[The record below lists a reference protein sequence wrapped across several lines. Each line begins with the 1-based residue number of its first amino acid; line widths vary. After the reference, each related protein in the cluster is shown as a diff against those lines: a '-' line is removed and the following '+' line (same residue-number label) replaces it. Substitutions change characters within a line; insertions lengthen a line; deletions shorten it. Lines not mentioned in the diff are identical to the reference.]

1 MRICEG
7 PGVLIIFLAAMSWAK
22 SAIKQNKLS
31 LVRSQ
36 QVSALSRTEYHTLP
50 RNHMQSATDTKF
62 QAKKQKQN
70 GALPTFSKTAATAYY
85 NGTDTTRSSA
95 KA

>member
-7 PGVLIIFLAAMSWAK
+7 PGVVIIFLAAMSWAK

-36 QVSALSRTEYHTLP
+36 QVSALSRTEYYLGTTCHLLLTESFK
-50 RNHMQSATDTKF
+50 Q
-62 QAKKQKQN
+62 KQKQN

-85 NGTDTTRSSA
+85 NGRDTTRSSA
-95 KA
+95 KQQ